1 MKFRLFI
8 FFSLATLWFSS
19 ASAQANTKY
28 SSLTDTAVKFVLQG
42 VWAGPDESY
51 YFLFRGD
58 SVKEWEADGADSSNK
73 PWCSYIVSKTAC
85 DSLSAHVQGT
95 SGYFM
100 TITCHSTDYDEV
112 KCYFIQSI
120 NADSLQLGIKGQ
132 IDPSGLFTK
141 MKKKNNE

>member
-1 MKFRLFI
+1 MKLRLLILFS
-8 FFSLATLWFSS
+8 FFTFSS
-19 ASAQANTKY
+19 SLVSAQVNPKY

-58 SVKEWEADGADSSNK
+58 SVKEWEADGADSSVK
-73 PWCSYIVSKTAC
+73 PWCFYTVSKTAC

-95 SGYFM
+95 TGYFM
-100 TITCHSTDYDEV
+100 TITCYSTDYNETR
-112 KCYFIQSI
+112 CYFFQSI
-120 NADSLQLGIKGQ
+120 NADTMQLGIKGQ

-141 MKKKNNE
+141 MKKRTDE